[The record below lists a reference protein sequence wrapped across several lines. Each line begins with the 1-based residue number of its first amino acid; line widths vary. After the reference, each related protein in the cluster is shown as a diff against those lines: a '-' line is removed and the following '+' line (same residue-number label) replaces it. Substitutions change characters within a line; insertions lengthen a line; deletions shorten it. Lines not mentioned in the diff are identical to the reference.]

1 MPAFL
6 HLPDMPLF
14 ISSLNSGSNANCY
27 YIGNEE
33 EAILVDAGLSCRETE
48 RRMKRL
54 GLSINKVKAVFISHE
69 HTDHISGLQ
78 GLAKKYHCLFY
89 FSPKTYGVINA
100 SLEEE
105 WVRYFESEE
114 EVTVGRLNVTPF
126 KKNHDACDPHSFT
139 ITCEQ
144 VTVGV
149 FTDIGSACDKVRHYF
164 SRCHAAF
171 LESNYSEQL
180 LEEGSYPAH
189 LKKRISG
196 GKGHLSNSEALQ
208 LFKENRSAS
217 LSHLILSHLSQNN
230 NRPQIVEEL
239 FAACANGIQI
249 VVAPRVEET
258 PLFCIQ
264 GVPGPV
270 KSRVTDKPHSCIQLS
285 LF

>member
-1 MPAFL
+1 
-6 HLPDMPLF
+6 MPLY

-33 EAILVDAGLSCRETE
+33 DAILIDAGLSCRETE

-54 GLSINKVKAVFISHE
+54 GLSPHTVKAVFISHE
-69 HTDHISGLQ
+69 HADHIAGLQ
-78 GLAKKYHCLFY
+78 GLAKRHRWLFY
-89 FSPKTYGVINA
+89 FSPKTYDTINA
-100 SLEEE
+100 SMEKEQ
-105 WVRYFESEE
+105 VRYFESEE
-114 EVTVGRLNVTPF
+114 GVTVGRLNITPF

-180 LEEGSYPAH
+180 LEEGSYPLH

-208 LFKENRSAS
+208 LFKENRSPF

-239 FAACANGIQI
+239 FAVCTEGIQV
-249 VVAPRVEET
+249 VVAPRSEET

-264 GVPGPV
+264 GAPDSA
-270 KSRVTDKPHSCIQLS
+270 KSGVTDKSHGYIQLS